1 MPYLLTLASWC
12 CQTFVE
18 GSVMFLK
25 SRIIDHFFLQIVHC
39 ELGPPRG
46 GKSGYIF
53 LVQVSNCHSF
63 VHCKTE

>member
-1 MPYLLTLASWC
+1 
-12 CQTFVE
+12 
-18 GSVMFLK
+18 MFLK

-53 LVQVSNCHSF
+53 SSGEQLSQFCSLQNRIINSF
-63 VHCKTE
+63 YS